1 MHSFLSFVLCQLGS
15 LLYSTTDPLAEFS
28 TTPDTQVPIP
38 VNPEMLQRYLLHSQS
53 RVLISFI
60 EAFLGVPFLSEFRL
74 LWPLLTPIFQ

>member
-38 VNPEMLQRYLLHSQS
+38 VNPEVLQRYLLHSQS

-60 EAFLGVPFLSEFRL
+60 EGVPFLSEFLL
-74 LWPLLTPIFQ
+74 LWLLLTPILQ